1 MEVKETFRLRDLLFT
16 LRQLPRTLQLV
27 FRLEGRL
34 FTVIAVLSLITGLAP
49 IATLYISQEL
59 INSLVHIQAGI
70 QPILWLFGTYI
81 VVTLLSELISQTMD
95 YYNTRFQFSMNYKL
109 NYMIMEKSGC
119 LALEDFE
126 NPEVYDRLER
136 ITREISYKPFQ
147 IFQSFI
153 AMATAAVTLVSA
165 IIFLMTWNWFIAV
178 LLLLVPILSLFY
190 FLRIGQQEFF
200 IQWKRTGEERRA
212 WYLNYILTHDFSFK
226 EVKLYGLK
234 GYILEHYLRIKRK
247 FLQQDTTVLRR
258 KTAFNFIYEI
268 IVQIVGAAVIL
279 LAILSAYAG
288 RIMVGN
294 VLSCIRSVG
303 MVQSNSQAIINQIYA
318 IYNSNLYMN
327 QLFEFLEYREEV
339 IPEHLQAGDYT
350 ETIREIDIEHVSF
363 AYPGSEQRSLENISL
378 TFRAGERVAI
388 VGPNGSGKSTLIK
401 LLSGLYR
408 LQHGSIR
415 INGQSMEQIHPADY
429 SNQLAVLFQD
439 YMKYEMT
446 LQENIGFGQVER
458 MQDTERM
465 KATLERMQAHFV
477 REQGDYNLDM
487 QLGLWFDEGRQLSGG
502 QWQKIALAR
511 TYFRDASVYI
521 LDEPSAAL
529 DPIAEKE
536 TFDTF
541 FRLSRQKIGIFISHR
556 LVAAQQANR
565 IIVMDQGQIVG
576 EGVHEQLLR
585 DCPVYRQM
593 YESENYEIDMGGE
606 AEWKQVQ

>member
-1 MEVKETFRLRDLLFT
+1 MEVKEKFRLRDLVWT
-16 LRQLPRTLQLV
+16 LRQMPRTLQLV
-27 FRLEGRL
+27 FRLEGKL
-34 FTVIAVLSLITGLAP
+34 FTVITLLSLIAGVTP
-49 IATLYISQEL
+49 IATMYISQEL
-59 INSLVHIQAGI
+59 INSLVHIQGGLQSVLI
-70 QPILWLFGTYI
+70 LFGVYI
-81 VVTLLSELISQTMD
+81 FVTLVAEMLSLIAD
-95 YYNTRFQFSMNYKL
+95 FYNTRFQFSMGYKL
-109 NYMIMEKSGC
+109 NYLIMEKSGK

-153 AMATAAVTLVSA
+153 GMITATVTLISA
-165 IIFLMTWNWFIAV
+165 IVFLMTWNWMISV
-178 LLLLVPILSLFY
+178 LLLIVPILSLIY

-234 GYILEHYLRIKRK
+234 GYILEHYLNIKKK
-247 FLQQDTTVLRR
+247 FLAQDTAVLRR
-258 KTAFNFIYEI
+258 KTTFNLMYELV
-268 IVQIVGAAVIL
+268 VQIVGAAVIL
-279 LAILSAYAG
+279 LAIMSAYTG

-303 MVQSNSQAIINQIYA
+303 MVQSNSQTIMNHIYS

-327 QLFEFLEYREEV
+327 QLFEFLEYREEK
-339 IPEHLQAGDYT
+339 IPVGAITANEQGP
-350 ETIREIDIEHVSF
+350 IISIDIKEVSF
-363 AYPGSEQRSLENISL
+363 MYLGSDRYSLEGISL
-378 TFRAGERVAI
+378 SFRAGERVAI

-401 LLSGLYR
+401 LLAGLYR
-408 LQHGSIR
+408 LQDGEIL
-415 INGQSMEQIHPADY
+415 INGRSLMQMHPEEY
-429 SNQLAVLFQD
+429 SRQLAVLFQD

-446 LQENIGFGQVER
+446 LQENVGFGQVDQIQEKEKMTR
-458 MQDTERM
+458 ILD
-465 KATLERMQAHFV
+465 RMQAQFLK
-477 REQGDYNLDM
+477 EDSSYNLNM

-502 QWQKIALAR
+502 QWQKLALAR

-556 LVAAQQANR
+556 LVAAQQAHR
-565 IIVMDQGQIVG
+565 IIVMDKGRIVG
-576 EGVHEQLLR
+576 EGIHEDLLQN
-585 DCPVYRQM
+585 CPVYRQM
-593 YESENYEIDMGGE
+593 YESENYEIDTGGDM
-606 AEWKQVQ
+606 EWKQVQ

>member
-109 NYMIMEKSGC
+109 NYMIMEKSGR

-565 IIVMDQGQIVG
+565 IIVMDQGRIVG
-576 EGVHEQLLR
+576 EGVHEQLLH

>member
-109 NYMIMEKSGC
+109 NYMIMEKSGR

-408 LQHGSIR
+408 LQHGNIR

-565 IIVMDQGQIVG
+565 IIVMDQGRIVG

>member
-109 NYMIMEKSGC
+109 NYMIMEKSGR

-565 IIVMDQGQIVG
+565 IIVMDQGRIVG

-585 DCPVYRQM
+585 DCTVYRQM

>member
-109 NYMIMEKSGC
+109 NYMIMEKSGR

>member
-109 NYMIMEKSGC
+109 NYMIMEKSGR

-378 TFRAGERVAI
+378 TFHAGERVAI

-565 IIVMDQGQIVG
+565 IIVMDQGRIVG

>member
-109 NYMIMEKSGC
+109 NYMIMEKSGR

-339 IPEHLQAGDYT
+339 ISEHLQAGDYT

-565 IIVMDQGQIVG
+565 IIVMDQGRIVG

>member
-1 MEVKETFRLRDLLFT
+1 MDVNETFRLRDLLFT
-16 LRQLPRTLQLV
+16 LRQLPQTLQLV

-34 FTVIAVLSLITGLAP
+34 FIVIAALSLITGLAP

-59 INSLVHIQAGI
+59 INSLVHIQSGL

-81 VVTLLSELISQTMD
+81 VVTLISELISQTMD

-109 NYMIMEKSGC
+109 NYMIMEKSGR

-153 AMATAAVTLVSA
+153 AMITAAVTLVSA
-165 IIFLMTWNWFIAV
+165 IVFLMTWNWFIAV
-178 LLLLVPILSLFY
+178 LLLLVPMLSLFY

-234 GYILEHYLRIKRK
+234 RYILDHYLRIKRK
-247 FLQQDTTVLRR
+247 FLEQDTAVLRR
-258 KTAFNFIYEI
+258 KTAFNFTYEI
-268 IVQIVGAAVIL
+268 IVQIVGAIVIL

-303 MVQSNSQAIINQIYA
+303 MVQSNSQMIINQIYA

-327 QLFEFLEYREEV
+327 QLFEFLDYREEV
-339 IPEHLQAGDYT
+339 IPAHLQAGDYN
-350 ETIREIDIEHVSF
+350 EAIRELEIEHVSF

-401 LLSGLYR
+401 LLAGLYR

-415 INGQSMEQIHPADY
+415 INGQPIDHIHPADY

-458 MQDTERM
+458 IHDTEQM
-465 KATLERMQAHFV
+465 KVILERMQAQFV
-477 REQGDYNLDM
+477 SENGAYNLNM
-487 QLGLWFDEGRQLSGG
+487 QLGLWFDEGHQLSGG

-511 TYFRDASVYI
+511 TYFRNASVYI

-556 LVAAQQANR
+556 LVAAQQAHR
-565 IIVMDQGQIVG
+565 IIVMDQGRVVG

-585 DCPVYRQM
+585 DCLVYRHM
-593 YESENYEIDMGGE
+593 YEAENYEIDRGGE

>member
-109 NYMIMEKSGC
+109 NYMIMEKSGR

-408 LQHGSIR
+408 LQQGSIR

-565 IIVMDQGQIVG
+565 IIVMDQGRIVG

>member
-1 MEVKETFRLRDLLFT
+1 MEVKETFRLHDLLFT

-59 INSLVHIQAGI
+59 INSLVHIQSGL
-70 QPILWLFGTYI
+70 QPILWLFATYI
-81 VVTLLSELISQTMD
+81 VVTLISELISQTMD
-95 YYNTRFQFSMNYKL
+95 FYNTRFQFSMNYKL
-109 NYMIMEKSGC
+109 NYMIMEKSGR

-153 AMATAAVTLVSA
+153 AMITAAVTLVSA
-165 IIFLMTWNWFIAV
+165 ILFLMTWNWFIAV
-178 LLLLVPILSLFY
+178 LLLLVPVLSLFY

-234 GYILEHYLRIKRK
+234 GYILDHYLRIKRK
-247 FLQQDTTVLRR
+247 FLEQDTAVLRR
-258 KTAFNFIYEI
+258 KTAFNIMYEI

-279 LAILSAYAG
+279 MAILSAYAG

-339 IPEHLQAGDYT
+339 IPEHLQAGEYT
-350 ETIREIDIEHVSF
+350 EAIHSIAIEHVSF
-363 AYPGSEQRSLENISL
+363 AYPGSAQRSLENISL

-408 LQHGSIR
+408 LQHGSIQ
-415 INGQSMEQIHPADY
+415 INGHSIEHIHPADY

-446 LQENIGFGQVER
+446 LQENIGFGQVNR
-458 MQDTERM
+458 MHDTDQM
-465 KATLERMQAHFV
+465 KSTLERMQAHFV
-477 REQGDYNLDM
+477 KEHGDYNLNM

-529 DPIAEKE
+529 DPIAEKD

-556 LVAAQQANR
+556 LIAAQQAHR
-565 IIVMDQGQIVG
+565 IIVMDQGRIVG

>member
-109 NYMIMEKSGC
+109 NYMIMEKSGR

-408 LQHGSIR
+408 MQHGSIR

-565 IIVMDQGQIVG
+565 IIVMDQGRIVG

>member
-109 NYMIMEKSGC
+109 NYMIMEKSGR

-126 NPEVYDRLER
+126 NPEVYDRVER

-408 LQHGSIR
+408 LQHGNIR

-565 IIVMDQGQIVG
+565 IIVMDQGRIVG